1 MRVLVTGAA
10 GFIGAH
16 VVREALAAGHEVRAV
31 VRTGAS
37 APRLDAIAGTSGSGG
52 SVARPTL
59 VRLDLADRAR
69 TAAVLRSERP
79 DAVIHLAWYA
89 EPGKYRTALAENVA
103 SLEATAGLL
112 VAAADAG
119 CGRVVL
125 GGTCLE
131 GDDGRDAAD
140 GPGTGAGSA
149 PDRPIYAAAKRA
161 AHELGSGFGG
171 AGLSVACGHVFYLY
185 GPFEDERRVLP
196 SVIRSV
202 IAGQPIDTTTGTQ
215 TRDYLHVADVAAGF
229 VALAGAT
236 VGGGVDIC
244 SGSLVTLADV
254 LRIVGDETGR
264 PDLIRIGAL
273 GPGDD
278 SGHGAAGDPQ
288 PLRAIG
294 WQPRHELRAGI
305 RDTIGWWTARQEA
318 NP

>member
-1 MRVLVTGAA
+1 MRILVTGAA

-31 VRTGAS
+31 VRPGAS
-37 APRLDAIAGTSGSGG
+37 APRLDELTGASGRGAGP
-52 SVARPTL
+52 RL

-69 TAAVLRSERP
+69 TTAVLRSERP

-89 EPGKYRTALAENVA
+89 EPGRYRTALAENVA

-119 CGRVVL
+119 CRRVVL

-131 GDDGRDAAD
+131 GDDDRGAAEGR
-140 GPGTGAGSA
+140 GS
-149 PDRPIYAAAKRA
+149 DRPIYAAAKRA

-171 AGLSVACGHVFYLY
+171 AGVSVACGHVFYLY

-202 IAGQPIDTTTGTQ
+202 IAGQPIATTTGTQ

-229 VALAGAT
+229 VALAGAS

-264 PDLIRIGAL
+264 PDLIRIGEL

-288 PLRAIG
+288 PLHALG